1 MHFCG
6 KYPNLRFVVFVR
18 SPIQRFVSAW
28 ISRFDRDQEGHNPW
42 TKEEEWG
49 FTRFQSPAELAC
61 ALTSPHAEVRQDA
74 SRAMMSSPHLHLDLY
89 RYVGKFLNPKKR
101 CLGNFLFVG
110 RTEHIDEDVDRL
122 STLLEQRRVL
132 QTRPSRQEA
141 VMRQGSDKMRPYR
154 MLNQCAVEGLREW
167 YRRDYK
173 VIQRFVKA
181 GLLDKSYLS
190 ELEQVEALGWQGLA
204 R

>member
-49 FTRFQSPAELAC
+49 FTRFQTPAELAC
-61 ALTSPHAEVRQDA
+61 ALKTDAEDHQDA
-74 SRAMMSSPHLHLDLY
+74 RRAMMSSPHLHLDLHS
-89 RYVGKFLNPKKR
+89 YVGKFLTPRKG
-101 CLGNFLFVG
+101 CLGKFLFVG
-110 RTEHIDEDVDRL
+110 RTEHMDEDVGRL
-122 STLLEQRRVL
+122 STLLEQRRLL
-132 QTRPSRQEA
+132 QPLPSRQQA
-141 VMRQGSDKMRPYR
+141 VTRKGSDRMEPYR
-154 MLNQCAVEGLREW
+154 MLNQCAVEGLRW
-167 YRRDYK
+167 RYRRDYM
-173 VIQRFVKA
+173 VIQKFVKA
-181 GLLDKSYLS
+181 GLLDKGYLS
-190 ELEQVEALGWQGLA
+190 ELEQVEALGRQGLA